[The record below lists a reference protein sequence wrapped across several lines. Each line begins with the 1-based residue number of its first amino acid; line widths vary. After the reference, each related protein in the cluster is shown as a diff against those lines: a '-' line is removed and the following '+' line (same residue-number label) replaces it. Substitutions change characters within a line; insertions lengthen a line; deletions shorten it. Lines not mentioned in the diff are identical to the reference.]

1 MNHAELRASLE
12 RRTGVAFDATAQTE
26 FLNDALRATAAAADW
41 PWLEATQTITLVAG
55 TAAYAL
61 PTGYLDTRSVKL
73 SDGEP
78 VTRVAVEDGDRW
90 DSWQAAPSCGYAIE
104 GDTIV
109 FFPTPA
115 AADTVTHRYTVE
127 ETELSADGDEP
138 LLPATF
144 HPAVVCYAAKVMM
157 DRLDQPRRADR
168 FESEFNSWLRQMQP
182 HRHRGGRRTVRLRN
196 W

>member
-1 MNHAELRASLE
+1 MNLGEMTDAVG
-12 RRTGVAFDATAQTE
+12 RRTGVAFDAPAVTE
-26 FLNDALRATAAAADW
+26 FLNDGLRAISAHADW
-41 PWLEATQTITLVAG
+41 PWLEAYQTITLVAG

-157 DRLDQPRRADR
+157 DRLNQPRRADR
-168 FESEFNSWLRQMQP
+168 FESELNSWLRQMQP